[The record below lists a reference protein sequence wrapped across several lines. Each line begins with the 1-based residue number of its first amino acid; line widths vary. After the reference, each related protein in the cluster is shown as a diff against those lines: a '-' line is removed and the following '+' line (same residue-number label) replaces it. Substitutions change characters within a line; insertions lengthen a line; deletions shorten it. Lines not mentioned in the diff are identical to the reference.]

1 MESVEQRKLLSA
13 LAHGSALFSST
24 FICIGVPIVIL
35 MISEDPVVK
44 ANAKEVLNLYLS
56 LYIYAFFSLILFF
69 LLIGFPLLIL
79 VCIASFVLPI
89 IALVKVL
96 SNPDRPYQYPLVIH
110 IL

>member
-1 MESVEQRKLLSA
+1 MESAEQRKLLSA

-24 FICIGVPIVIL
+24 FLSIAIPIVLL

-44 ANAKEVLNLYLS
+44 ANAREALNLFLS
-56 LYIYAFFSLILFF
+56 LYIYALLSFVLFF
-69 LLIGFPLLIL
+69 LLIGFPLLVL
-79 VCIASFVLPI
+79 VMIGSVVLPI

-96 SNPDRPYQYPLVIH
+96 SYPDRPYQYPLVIH